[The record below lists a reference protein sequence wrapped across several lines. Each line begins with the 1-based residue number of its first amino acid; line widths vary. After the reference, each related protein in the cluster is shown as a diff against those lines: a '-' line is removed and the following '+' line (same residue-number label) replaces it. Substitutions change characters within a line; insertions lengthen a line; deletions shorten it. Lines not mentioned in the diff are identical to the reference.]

1 MDRISFDSPLTW
13 VRRKDLL
20 AIVLRASAVMTME
33 ITRSLCCKELKS
45 HDVVDSTGE
54 TVGNIGDLTFTFDG
68 QLRLSQFILAGQKLE
83 EFLEAIKVRPDKDP
97 VFNASLIK
105 KIDDK
110 VYLNASV
117 NGLKTTL
124 DEDAIPAGEIRL
136 SKLEKMDIFDKDN
149 VKVGRTID
157 VDFDVDG
164 SASII
169 VGGSFIEEKLE
180 AVGLKADVDIIVPG
194 DVIDSL
200 TDVMK
205 LKVSKSVLGTTM
217 EEALKATAPKII
229 KARAAKD
236 IHRDISK
243 VRLFG
248 LKPK

>member
-1 MDRISFDSPLTW
+1 

-20 AIVLRASAVMTME
+20 AITLGARMVMMM
-33 ITRSLCCKELKS
+33 RLAMSLCCKELKNR
-45 HDVVDSTGE
+45 DVVDSAGE
-54 TVGNIGDLTFTFDG
+54 AVGNIGDLTFTFDG
-68 QLRLSQFILAGQKLE
+68 QLRLSQFILAGPKLE
-83 EFLEAIKVRPDKDP
+83 EFLEAIKIRPDKDP

-124 DEDAIPAGEIRL
+124 DEDAIPVGEIRL
-136 SKLEKMDIFDKDN
+136 SKLEKMDILDKDN

-164 SASII
+164 SASVI
-169 VGGSFIEEKLE
+169 VGGGFIEEKLE
-180 AVGLKADVDIIVPG
+180 AAGLKADVDIIVPG

-205 LKVSKSVLGTTM
+205 LKVSKSELGTTM
-217 EEALKATAPKII
+217 EEALKAAAPEII
-229 KARAAKD
+229 EARAAKD

-243 VRLFG
+243 VRLFT
-248 LKPK
+248 LRPI